1 ILRPP
6 QTLDELGNSIQL
18 LEQILSEQGEIQAK
32 FGPLE
37 EQFAILD
44 KCEVTYTEEVSSR
57 RANLANDW
65 VQFQSSLASAE
76 MVSL

>member
-1 ILRPP
+1 MN
-6 QTLDELGNSIQL
+6 LDELGDSIQL
-18 LEQILSEQGEIQAK
+18 LEQILSEQIEIQAK

-44 KCEVTYTEEVSSR
+44 KCEVTYSDEISNR
-57 RANLANDW
+57 RVNLANDW

-76 MVSL
+76 VVRH

>member
-1 ILRPP
+1 M
-6 QTLDELGNSIQL
+6 
-18 LEQILSEQGEIQAK
+18 EQILSEQIEIQAK

-44 KCEVTYTEEVSSR
+44 KCEVTYSDEISNR
-57 RANLANDW
+57 RVNLANDW

-76 MVSL
+76 VVRH

>member
-1 ILRPP
+1 MN
-6 QTLDELGNSIQL
+6 LDELGVSIQL
-18 LEQILSEQGEIQAK
+18 LEQILSEQIEIQAK

-44 KCEVTYTEEVSSR
+44 KCEVTYSDEISNR
-57 RANLANDW
+57 RVNLANDW

-76 MVSL
+76 VVRH